1 MTTDE
6 QQASADT
13 PRGRLLAGIA
23 ELVGTFEAETAQ
35 GQQQAAEERAALV
48 HDVAAKYSPERKAD
62 ELTLA
67 EAGRIRR
74 AWKVAEAA
82 TPRLIIEAHERDEM
96 NATEIAREL
105 DCSTTYAAR
114 IIREHKTA
122 AEK

>member
-35 GQQQAAEERAALV
+35 GRRRAAEERAALV
-48 HDVAAKYSPERKAD
+48 HDVAAEYSPERKAD
-62 ELTLA
+62 ELTLT

-74 AWKVAEAA
+74 AYKLVEEA
-82 TPRLIIEAHERDEM
+82 TPRLIIEANERNDM
-96 NATEIAREL
+96 GAKEIASILGCSSSYASRILRE
-105 DCSTTYAAR
+105 R
-114 IIREHKTA
+114 KTA
-122 AEK
+122 SEE